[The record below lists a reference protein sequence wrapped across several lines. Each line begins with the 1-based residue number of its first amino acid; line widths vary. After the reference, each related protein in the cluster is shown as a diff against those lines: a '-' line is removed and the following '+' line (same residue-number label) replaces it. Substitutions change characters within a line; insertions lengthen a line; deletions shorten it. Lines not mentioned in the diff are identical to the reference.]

1 MLVVTFIGLIFSG
14 ILQIHPATFSGPAA
28 IHLQNAV
35 SRTYQT
41 TKTRGR
47 NPTCPALKPG
57 QTITA
62 RISFK
67 HLACVSAE
75 VEDGQAQQ
83 IVVTQPEDLEIH
95 VSAEH
100 FERLVDEFDIG
111 NETVTLRT
119 PGSYRIEIG
128 RVKPGRETLTI
139 SASTQPLSLAQAEVW
154 EKAEK
159 LATMSKRSRNMASID
174 ESLVLWNQLGDK
186 ASIARTYLK
195 RESTLRGD
203 DPADARV
210 AAEKALDLCRAI
222 SDVRCSAEAAN
233 NSAVASRKLG
243 DVESAIQRD
252 AEAADDWQ
260 KLHDSVNAAT
270 TRSNLGLVL
279 LQSGDFE
286 NALRELE
293 SAKAALRGK
302 GAGASASVLNNLG
315 LYYQS
320 LAEYDKAR
328 GYFENAIA
336 GFAHDKNPKELLAR
350 LNLGRNY
357 MLEGRTF
364 RAQSLLRRVLSDAI
378 DDSDSMT
385 TADAQRNL
393 GQTFWRQGNTEKAR
407 AQFEAALEIDRAD
420 GYLRGQ
426 SSALHYLGLI
436 AEKNGDITEAR
447 DLLLQAV
454 QIRRAV
460 GLRDDA
466 AESLLAVADLEY
478 KAGDLN
484 AASRFA
490 GQALKELELVRGQ
503 VPGPALRASY
513 YSRKRHFF
521 DLLVEIALAPGT
533 TAAQTEGLLAAERGR
548 ARSLMDL
555 VSGGLMLQQL
565 PSDLV
570 QNRDRIQKQL
580 DYLSQIKTD
589 KSGEVRLRINRLLD
603 DAEEVETKI
612 REFIRNEKLC
622 PAQESVDELQQSL
635 PADSAILE
643 YYLGRQHSYLWLVDA
658 QTVKLFYLPPTP
670 EIEAEA
676 NRMVQYFGHLPD
688 RQDSPDKQTA
698 FQRAVKKL
706 SAILLGK
713 LSGVRLPQRL
723 ILVPDGILHQVPFA
737 ALKSPDAAAPLGF
750 SHDLVQAPSAAY
762 LAVGRHPRSIS
773 EFPQTMLAMVDPV
786 FSGTDPR
793 IPAKYQKTL
802 HDDSDPLP
810 RLLFTAEVKVI
821 ESLVDKSRRK
831 VFRGFDASRQMLES
845 LRLEDFGVLYLSTH
859 ALVDDRIPEMSRIVL
874 SRFDRKGHPVDGVLR
889 PNELAQLH
897 LNGSIVV
904 LSACNTALGK
914 QVLGEGMVG
923 LTTSLLVAGGSQ
935 LVLTLTEVDAEGSS
949 EFFSNVYGDF
959 LTGSNSME
967 HALTLARQAMARS
980 AKYSDP
986 YYWAP
991 FIVVGRPADKAQ
1003 AAAAPFRGDRTK

>member
-14 ILQIHPATFSGPAA
+14 ILQIQLATFSGPAVVRV
-28 IHLQNAV
+28 QNAD
-35 SRTYQT
+35 SRSYQI

-47 NPTCPALKPG
+47 NPTCPVLKAG

-67 HLACVSAE
+67 HLACFSAE
-75 VEDGQAQQ
+75 VGDGEAQQ
-83 IVVTQPEDLEIH
+83 IVVAQPEDTDLEIH

-139 SASTQPLSLAQAEVW
+139 SASTQPLPLAQAEAW
-154 EKAEK
+154 EKAER
-159 LATMSKRSRNMASID
+159 LATMSKRSRSMASID

-279 LQSGDFE
+279 LLSGDFE
-286 NALRELE
+286 DALRELE

-320 LAEYDKAR
+320 LSEYDKAR

-357 MLEGRTF
+357 MLEGRTVH
-364 RAQSLLRRVLSDAI
+364 AQLLLRRVLRDAI
-378 DDSDSMT
+378 DHSDSMT
-385 TADAQRNL
+385 TADALRNL
-393 GQTFWRQGNTEKAR
+393 GQALWRRGNTEKAR
-407 AQFEAALEIDRAD
+407 VQFEAALEIDRAD
-420 GYLRGQ
+420 GYLQGQ

-484 AASRFA
+484 AAGRFA
-490 GQALKELELVRGQ
+490 DQALKELELVRSQ

-521 DLLVEIALAPGT
+521 DLLVEIALAPET
-533 TAAQTEGLLAAERGR
+533 TAAKTEGLLAAERGR

-570 QNRDRIQKQL
+570 QKRDRIQKQL

-603 DAEEVETKI
+603 EAEEVETKI
-612 REFIRNEKLC
+612 REFIRSEKLC
-622 PAQESVDELQQSL
+622 PALESVDELQQSL

-658 QTVKLFYLPPTP
+658 QTVKLFYLPPAP

-676 NRMVQYFGHLPD
+676 NRMVQYFGHLRD
-688 RQDSPDKQTA
+688 RQDSPDKQAA
-698 FQRAVKKL
+698 FQHAVKKL

-723 ILVPDGILHQVPFA
+723 VLVPDGILHQVPFA

-750 SHDLVQAPSAAY
+750 SHDLVQVPSAAY
-762 LAVGRHPRSIS
+762 LAVGRHTRSIS

-810 RLLFTAEVKVI
+810 RLLFTAEIKVI
-821 ESLVDKSRRK
+821 ESLVDKSRK

-859 ALVDDRIPEMSRIVL
+859 ALVDDRIPEMSKIVL
-874 SRFDRKGHPVDGVLR
+874 SRFDRKGHPVNGVLR

-935 LVLTLTEVDAEGSS
+935 LVLTLTAVDAEGSS
-949 EFFSNVYGDF
+949 KFFGKVYRNF

-967 HALTLARQAMARS
+967 HALTLARQAMADHG
-980 AKYSDP
+980 YSDP